1 MAYIETG
8 TGDPIVFLH
17 GNPTSSYVWRN
28 IIPYVSQLGRCIAP
42 DLIGMGDSE
51 KISDPKS
58 HTFAENS
65 RYLDAFYEK
74 LGLKKKITFV
84 VHDWGSALAFDWAS
98 RHPEAIFQ
106 ALRSSA
112 GEKMVLEQNSF
123 LEVNI
128 PLSHLIP
135 LTKEEHD
142 EYRRPFLV
150 PGESRRPMLSWARQ
164 LPFYGEPS
172 AFTAVA
178 SRYTAW
184 LKKTRVPKL
193 YIEADPG

>member
-1 MAYIETG
+1 MESIT
-8 TGDPIVFLH
+8 V
-17 GNPTSSYVWRN
+17 
-28 IIPYVSQLGRCIAP
+28 PYKWEQMP
-42 DLIGMGDSE
+42 
-51 KISDPKS
+51 PKGK
-58 HTFAENS
+58 E
-65 RYLDAFYEK
+65 
-74 LGLKKKITFV
+74 
-84 VHDWGSALAFDWAS
+84 
-98 RHPEAIFQ
+98 IFQ

-128 PLSHLIP
+128 PLSHMTP

-172 AFTAVA
+172 TFTAVA
-178 SRYTAW
+178 ARYTAW
-184 LKKTRVPKL
+184 LKKSLVPKL
-193 YIEADPG
+193 YMEANPGMSSPDANQFCSSLPNTTKVVVKGLHYPQEDSPTEVGTALKAWLQAISP